1 MIPPVVRMRHASA
14 MDALLLVR
22 WDAAVRGA

>member
-1 MIPPVVRMRHASA
+1 

-22 WDAAVRGA
+22 KEDN